1 MKTERIGGLRA
12 RGRAEDKDEEG
23 QFSGRKE
30 HARRVCTRARA
41 ITVPAVSVGNYGGA
55 FPWSR
60 AAAATE

>member
-30 HARRVCTRARA
+30 HARRVCARARA
-41 ITVPAVSVGNYGGA
+41 LARACFRYRRSEEREDKGTVRG
-55 FPWSR
+55 
-60 AAAATE
+60 E